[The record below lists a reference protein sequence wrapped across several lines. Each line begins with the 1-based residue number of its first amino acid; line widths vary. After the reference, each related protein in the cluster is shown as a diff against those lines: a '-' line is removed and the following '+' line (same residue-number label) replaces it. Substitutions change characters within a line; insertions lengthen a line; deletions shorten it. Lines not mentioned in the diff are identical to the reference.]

1 MHDLNECLSGQAT
14 GRIEVPRDPA
24 ALIDKAQAN
33 RFRRADDP
41 ERSCYTC
48 DQKVGVPWL
57 WCEHVGRQAE
67 KDKVCDKWH
76 THEPME
82 G

>member
-1 MHDLNECLSGQAT
+1 MHDLNTDLSGQAT

-24 ALIDKAQAN
+24 ALIDKSQVN
-33 RFRRADDP
+33 HFRPADDP
-41 ERSCYTC
+41 TESCYNC
-48 DQKVGVPWL
+48 DQKLGVPWL

-67 KDKVCDKWH
+67 KEMTCDKWA
-76 THEPME
+76 THDSME